1 MLFVTSF
8 AALQV
13 VLIGY
18 LPLLLP
24 AVAQLRGLEV
34 LLVALTSIFS
44 IFTARAF
51 LETARAGAP
60 A

>member
-1 MLFVTSF
+1 M
-8 AALQV
+8 
-13 VLIGY
+13 GY

-24 AVAQLRGLEV
+24 AVAQLRELGV

-51 LETARAGAP
+51 LGNGPGWCPGLTACCGR
-60 A
+60 